1 MKKALKIAKK
11 VVLGI
16 LLAAFF
22 VFVITMTLMLLNF
35 NDYGVTQFG
44 NKSLIIV
51 RDKVSNNNYKL
62 GDLVVV
68 ESMKLDE
75 LEKGQ
80 EVFVYR
86 VEHNGSVSIEVG
98 NVDKT
103 YSDENAI
110 SFENGST
117 YSMDF
122 VVGKAT
128 KTYNNIGKYLAI
140 IESKWGF
147 LFIVLVPCF
156 LIFIYQ
162 VYNLVIE
169 IKYNKDGELE
179 DD

>member
-1 MKKALKIAKK
+1 MKKALKIIKK

-22 VFVITMTLMLLNF
+22 VFVIAMTLLLLNF
-35 NDYGVTQFG
+35 NEYGVTQVG
-44 NKSLIIV
+44 KKSLIII
-51 RDKVSNNNYKL
+51 RDKVSNDNYKL

-75 LEKGQ
+75 LQKGQ

-98 NVDKT
+98 NIDNT

-110 SFENGST
+110 SFENGAT

-122 VVGKAT
+122 VVGKST
-128 KTYNNIGKYLAI
+128 KIYNNIGKYLAI

-156 LIFIYQ
+156 LIFIYE
-162 VYNLVIE
+162 VYALIIE
-169 IKYNKDGELE
+169 IKYGAEE
-179 DD
+179 E

>member
-1 MKKALKIAKK
+1 MKKAFKIAKK

-22 VFVITMTLMLLNF
+22 VFVMSMTLMLLNF
-35 NDYGVTQFG
+35 NEYGVTQFG
-44 NKSLIIV
+44 KKSLVII

-62 GDLVVV
+62 GDLVIV

-75 LEKGQ
+75 IQKDQ

-98 NVDKT
+98 KVDKT

-110 SFENGST
+110 SFENGAT

-169 IKYNKDGELE
+169 IKYNKNGELE
-179 DD
+179 ED

>member
-22 VFVITMTLMLLNF
+22 VFVIAMTLMLLNF
-35 NDYGVTQFG
+35 NEYGVTQFG
-44 NKSLIIV
+44 KKSLIII
-51 RDKVSNNNYKL
+51 RDKVSNDSYKL

-75 LEKGQ
+75 IQKGQ

-98 NVDKT
+98 KVDNT

-110 SFENGST
+110 SFENGAT

-122 VVGKAT
+122 VVGKST
-128 KTYNNIGKYLAI
+128 KIYNNIGKYLAI

-162 VYNLVIE
+162 IYNLVIE
-169 IKYNKDGELE
+169 IKYNKNGELE
-179 DD
+179 ED

>member
-1 MKKALKIAKK
+1 MKKAFKIIKK

-110 SFENGST
+110 
-117 YSMDF
+117 
-122 VVGKAT
+122 
-128 KTYNNIGKYLAI
+128 
-140 IESKWGF
+140 
-147 LFIVLVPCF
+147 F
-156 LIFIYQ
+156 LIYLPASYVFLRFAEF
-162 VYNLVIE
+162 VKTE
-169 IKYNKDGELE
+169 
-179 DD
+179 

>member
-1 MKKALKIAKK
+1 MKKVFEITKK

-22 VFVITMTLMLLNF
+22 VFVITMTLLLLNF

-44 NKSLIIV
+44 NKSLIII
-51 RDKVSNNNYKL
+51 RDKVSNENYKM
-62 GDLVVV
+62 GDLLIV

-75 LEKGQ
+75 IKENQ
-80 EVFVYR
+80 EIFVYR

-162 VYNLVIE
+162 IYNLIIE
-169 IKYNKDGELE
+169 IKYNKNDELE
-179 DD
+179 EE